1 MALLQ
6 HCIMLLGDTAF
17 GNRNLRTMFAGIA
30 LACTAVSV
38 AQAADP
44 LQLAC
49 TGDMIE
55 PGELPRL

>member
-1 MALLQ
+1 
-6 HCIMLLGDTAF
+6 ML
-17 GNRNLRTMFAGIA
+17 RMMFAGIA
-30 LACTAVSV
+30 LACTAVCV

-55 PGELPRL
+55 PVVRESSHDRNRDL